1 MSKADKF
8 YLKYTVPISLRKES
22 KPCFQSL
29 FRQVCT
35 NEPGVDGLPSSIM
48 NEACWKKYFRKLAF
62 PTWLKKEM

>member
-35 NEPGVDGLPSSIM
+35 NEPGVDGLPSSITSHVLDQHKWR
-48 NEACWKKYFRKLAF
+48 AS
-62 PTWLKKEM
+62 